1 LLPLLLGQLWYWGRY
16 FRPFARRPA
25 EAPATDAAATDAPV
39 SVIVCAHNELD
50 NLRELLPLL
59 LRQDYPPGFEVLLVD
74 DRSQDDTLQY
84 AQQLGQLY
92 GPSRFRLVSVKSTP
106 AGFSPK
112 KYALTL
118 GIRAARHERLLFTDA
133 DCRPV
138 GSDWVRLMQRGFNI
152 SPTGHP
158 QGWLAARKTPSPSP
172 FPDGEGEL
180 ATSSRA
186 SSRLELETRTSPP
199 SPSGKGLGDG
209 VLRAASQHLTTLGP
223 GRGTGADLVLGF
235 SNYAAAPGLL
245 NALVRYETLL
255 TAAQY
260 LSFAWA
266 GHPYMGVGRNLAY
279 TAAIFHRVKGF
290 ASHVRALSGDDDLLV
305 RDAVAA
311 GARVAVVADAPAH
324 TLSRPPETWRAW
336 MRQKTRHLS
345 AGPAYR
351 PADRRRL
358 ARFMGANL
366 LWYALTPLVLAADG
380 SAQNLVTLALL
391 WLGRSVLLLAAYR
404 PLARRLGIRLPALA
418 LPALDFLYF
427 SFYCGWGLAVL
438 LRRRPPVWK

>member
-1 LLPLLLGQLWYWGRY
+1 MLPLLLGQLWYWGRY

-25 EAPATDAAATDAPV
+25 EAPADAPAAADDAPV

-59 LRQDYPPGFEVLLVD
+59 LRQEYAPGFEVLLVD
-74 DRSQDDTLQY
+74 DRSQDDTLEF

-92 GPSRFRLVSVKSTP
+92 GPARFRLVSVKNTP

-118 GIRAARHERLLFTDA
+118 GIRAARHKRLLFTDA
-133 DCRPV
+133 DCRPA
-138 GSDWVRLMQRGFNI
+138 GPHWVRLMQRGF
-152 SPTGHP
+152 
-158 QGWLAARKTPSPSP
+158 A
-172 FPDGEGEL
+172 E
-180 ATSSRA
+180 
-186 SSRLELETRTSPP
+186 
-199 SPSGKGLGDG
+199 
-209 VLRAASQHLTTLGP
+209 
-223 GRGTGADLVLGF
+223 ADLVLGF

-279 TAAIFHRVKGF
+279 SAAIFHRVKGF
-290 ASHVRALSGDDDLLV
+290 ASHMRALSGDDDLLV

-311 GARVAVVADAPAH
+311 GARVAIVADAPAH
-324 TLSRPPETWRAW
+324 TISQPPATWRAW
-336 MRQKTRHLS
+336 WRQKTRHLS
-345 AGPAYR
+345 AGPAYQ

-366 LWYALTPLVLAADG
+366 LWYALTPLVLAADA
-380 SAQNLVTLALL
+380 STENLVTLTLL
-391 WLGRSVLLLAAYR
+391 WLGRSALLLAAYR
-404 PLARRLGIRLPALA
+404 PLARRLGTRLPALA